1 MRASTVPRPAPRLE
15 TPRRATRR
23 ASRRARAVSRGAT
36 VDDERDR
43 DRELACARRPSSSFA
58 FEGTARLYGET
69 RFAALERAH
78 VLVVGLGG
86 CGSWAVE
93 ALARTGV
100 GALTLA
106 DLDCVCETNVNRQVE
121 ATTRTVGAFKC
132 DAMASRVLEINPQCR
147 VRVIRDFVQGYNV
160 EGIVERGDGVEVF
173 GATTEDDE
181 TWTRPDYVLDAI
193 DKESDK
199 AAIAAYC
206 VWARI
211 PLCVTGGA
219 GGVDH
224 MKDVRAD
231 DLANSTFNR
240 LLSTTRKT
248 LRKEY
253 AFPKETGGGGSFPG
267 ANKGKRKVQGKWGIK
282 CVYAPENENR
292 FKTAG
297 TKGRGGIGCDG
308 VGGSAVF
315 VTGAIGFKAASEIVL
330 DLMDE
335 TRSKTKVDGP
345 ASSGWRSRVW
355 PKTPRTRS
363 NAVDAACESAR
374 KTGVVDDAR
383 ANDEAKDDEK
393 THEPTKEQTDDS
405 SDVVDDERGDI
416 RPTTANA
423 AAARELDASEMYDA
437 HCHWHL
443 DGDHATVRR
452 LCSRLAGAGMT
463 TTRPGDWAA
472 ARAIRIGDDDLS
484 VNVPIAFGVHPWWA
498 HLEKDE
504 KDAWMAELRRQIE
517 STPHSVIG
525 EIGLDRVA
533 TPPDAAPDY
542 ENQLDC
548 FEKQF
553 ALAIELDR
561 PVVVHSVK
569 ATKDM
574 SDIFRL
580 SPELPPRIF
589 MHSFGGSEDFLRQLV
604 KMKKVGTRFYFGFS
618 SVINLRSPKTRAV
631 IRAVPD
637 NRLLLESDLCDPTR
651 AEEELRTMLA
661 IIADIKGWSVRDAAR
676 ITRENAQRFFGA

>member
-1 MRASTVPRPAPRLE
+1 MRASTFARPASSVQTR
-15 TPRRATRR
+15 RRATRVR
-23 ASRRARAVSRGAT
+23 RRRRPVPRARV
-36 VDDERDR
+36 ERENE
-43 DRELACARRPSSSFA
+43 REPPACSLGPSSSSSTFA

-100 GALTLA
+100 GALTLV

-121 ATTRTVGAFKC
+121 ATTRTVGTFKC
-132 DAMASRVLEINPQCR
+132 DAMASRVREINPRCN
-147 VRVIRDFVQGYNV
+147 VRVVKDFVQGHNV
-160 EGIVERGDGVEVF
+160 EDIVERGDGAEAR
-173 GATTEDDE
+173 GGETEDAA
-181 TWTRPDYVLDAI
+181 WTRPDYVLDAI
-193 DKESDK
+193 DAERDK

-206 VWARI
+206 VWARM

-224 MKDVRAD
+224 MKDVRTD

-240 LLSTTRKT
+240 LLSATRKT

-267 ANKGKRKVQGKWGIK
+267 ANKGKRKAQGKWGIK

-335 TRSKTKVDGP
+335 KRAEAKTDGP
-345 ASSGWRSRVW
+345 ASAGWRSRVW
-355 PKTPRTRS
+355 PKKPRTRS
-363 NAVDAACESAR
+363 NAVDSERERAR
-374 KTGVVDDAR
+374 ATDATDDAKS
-383 ANDEAKDDEK
+383 NDETKDEK
-393 THEPTKEQTDDS
+393 TPEPTKERHDDS
-405 SDVVDDERGDI
+405 SDVADGGRGDI
-416 RPTTANA
+416 RPTTANS

-452 LCSRLAGAGMT
+452 LCSRLAGAGIT
-463 TTRPGDWAA
+463 TTRPGDWAT
-472 ARAIRIGDDDLS
+472 ARAIRSGDDDLT

-498 HLEKDE
+498 HLEKDG
-504 KDAWMAELRRQIE
+504 KDAWMAELRREIE

-542 ENQLDC
+542 DNQLDC
-548 FEKQF
+548 FKRQF
-553 ALAIELDR
+553 ALATELGR

-589 MHSFGGSEDFLRQLV
+589 MHSFGGSEDFLRQLI
-604 KMKKVGTRFYFGFS
+604 KMKKVGERFYFGFS

-631 IRAVPD
+631 IGAVPD
-637 NRLLLESDLCDPTR
+637 DRLLLESDLCDPTR
-651 AEEELRTMLA
+651 AEDELRTMLA

>member
-1 MRASTVPRPAPRLE
+1 M
-15 TPRRATRR
+15 
-23 ASRRARAVSRGAT
+23 
-36 VDDERDR
+36 DDERDR
-43 DRELACARRPSSSFA
+43 DRELACARRPSSFA

-160 EGIVERGDGVEVF
+160 EGIVERGDGAEVF
-173 GATTEDDE
+173 GATTEDE

-206 VWARI
+206 VWAKM

-267 ANKGKRKVQGKWGIK
+267 ANKGKRKAQGKWGIK

-335 TRSKTKVDGP
+335 TRAKTKVDGP

-355 PKTPRTRS
+355 PKTLRTRS
-363 NAVDAACESAR
+363 NAGDAARGSAR
-374 KTGVVDDAR
+374 ETGAVDDAS
-383 ANDEAKDDEK
+383 ANDDAKDDEK
-393 THEPTKEQTDDS
+393 TREPTKEQTDDS
-405 SDVVDDERGDI
+405 SDVVDDGRGDI

-472 ARAIRIGDDDLS
+472 ARAIRSGDDDLS

-498 HLEKDE
+498 HLEKDG
-504 KDAWMAELRRQIE
+504 KDAWMAELRRQIQ

-548 FEKQF
+548 FKRQF

-569 ATKDM
+569 ATKDV

-589 MHSFGGSEDFLRQLV
+589 MHSFGGSEDFLRQLI
-604 KMKKVGTRFYFGFS
+604 KMKKVGERFYFGFS

>member
-1 MRASTVPRPAPRLE
+1 M
-15 TPRRATRR
+15 
-23 ASRRARAVSRGAT
+23 
-36 VDDERDR
+36 DDERDR
-43 DRELACARRPSSSFA
+43 DRELACARRPSSSSFA
-58 FEGTARLYGET
+58 FEGTARLYGED

-160 EGIVERGDGVEVF
+160 EGIVERGDGAEVF
-173 GATTEDDE
+173 GATTEAE
-181 TWTRPDYVLDAI
+181 PWTRPDYVLDAI

-206 VWARI
+206 VWAKM

-267 ANKGKRKVQGKWGIK
+267 ANKGKRKAQGKWGIK

-335 TRSKTKVDGP
+335 TRAKTKKVDGP

-363 NAVDAACESAR
+363 NAGDAARESAR
-374 KTGVVDDAR
+374 ETGAVDDAS
-383 ANDEAKDDEK
+383 ANDDAKDDEK
-393 THEPTKEQTDDS
+393 MRKPTKEQTDDS
-405 SDVVDDERGDI
+405 SDVVDDGRGDI

-472 ARAIRIGDDDLS
+472 ARAIRSGDDDLS

-498 HLEKDE
+498 HLEKDG

-548 FEKQF
+548 FKRQF

-589 MHSFGGSEDFLRQLV
+589 MHSFGGSEDFLRQLI
-604 KMKKVGTRFYFGFS
+604 KMKKVGERFYFGFS

-631 IRAVPD
+631 IKAVPD

-661 IIADIKGWSVRDAAR
+661 IIADTKGWSVPDAAR